1 MRERFIDEPERARSA
16 LWSLDPG
23 CQREEWVKYGMA
35 AKAAGLDFEDFHQWS
50 SEGGNFQGEA
60 ECRSVWRSIKT
71 EGGVSAASLF
81 RAARDAGWEDGTEA
95 RAKPLQLHR
104 IEPRQPEPSKPP
116 PHEPES
122 LWSACKPATAGH
134 EYIARKLGLPDGL
147 RVYSGSLNIAGQSLD
162 GALVLPCYSLAPD
175 LASLQ
180 FIPTDGKKVFLPGVK
195 LPVDGCLI
203 VGDIREGRPLYLVE
217 GIGQAWSAHQA
228 TTCAAIVCFGWGRVA
243 GVADALRGKY
253 PSARLVIVP
262 DGGKEAQA
270 AEIARKIRGAFCEMP
285 VGSPRNF
292 DLNDLHQN
300 EGLKAVASLLE
311 RAKETPQRFKVLTPA
326 EIAALPPVRW
336 RVRGVLPAD
345 GIAALFG
352 ASGAGKSFLALDLLA
367 SVASGV
373 DWFGCRVT
381 PAPVLYIGLEGEAG
395 ISQRIN
401 AHQTRH
407 GELTG
412 MFRFILQ
419 PLDIRKPADRAD
431 LIAAAQAA
439 GYSDGVLCIDT
450 LNRAAPG
457 ADENDSAAMGE
468 IIAAAKALQGELG
481 GLVLL
486 IHHTGKDQSKGLRG
500 HSSLHAAL
508 DAALEVTR
516 DGERREW
523 RTAKAKDGNDGL
535 AHPFRLEVI
544 DLGTDSDGEA
554 VTSCCIAP
562 EESTGD
568 MVRRALPPK
577 SGNQRIIWDALGG
590 LFLEEGKRTGGK
602 RPEGA
607 PEEVPFMR
615 PCISLDAAIDG
626 TRTRLV
632 CDVKRQTERTQAAI
646 TGLINRGLLEL
657 REGWLW
663 CA

>member
-1 MRERFIDEPERARSA
+1 MMRDYFTDEIDRARDA
-16 LWSLDPG
+16 LYSLDPG
-23 CQREEWVKYGMA
+23 CPRDEWVKHGMA
-35 AKAAGLDFEDFHQWS
+35 AKAAGLDFDDFHQWS
-50 SEGGNFQGEA
+50 AGGGNFQGEA

-81 RAARDAGWEDGTEA
+81 RAARDAGWEDGTET
-95 RAKPLQLHR
+95 RAKPLQSR
-104 IEPRQPEPSKPP
+104 QIEPRQAEPSKPP
-116 PHEPES
+116 PIDPAT
-122 LWSACKPATAGH
+122 LWNACKPATAAH
-134 EYIARKLGLPDGL
+134 EYVARKLGLPDGL
-147 RVYSGSLNIAGQSLD
+147 RVYSGNLITAGHVCD
-162 GALVLPCYSLAPD
+162 GALVLPSFTLKGE

-180 FIPTDGKKVFLPGVK
+180 FVTDTGKPNLRGVSK
-195 LPVDGCLI
+195 PADACLI
-203 VGDIREGRPLYLVE
+203 IGDIREGRPVYLVE

-228 TTCAAIVCFGWGRVA
+228 TSCAAVVCFGWARVA
-243 GVADALRGKY
+243 GVAEALRAKY
-253 PSARLVIVP
+253 PAARLVIVP
-262 DGGKEAQA
+262 DAGKEAQA
-270 AEIARKIRGAFCEMP
+270 AAIARKVRGAFCEMP
-285 VGSPRNF
+285 EGSPRNF
-292 DLNDLHQN
+292 DLNDLHQS
-300 EGLKAVASLLE
+300 EGLKAVASLLQQ
-311 RAKETPQRFKVLTPA
+311 AKEPPQRFRVLTPA
-326 EIAALPPVRW
+326 DMSALPPVRW

-352 ASGAGKSFLALDLLA
+352 ASGAGKSFLALDLLGN
-367 SVASGV
+367 VASGAA
-373 DWFGCRVT
+373 WFGNRVT

-395 ISQRIN
+395 ISQRLK

-412 MFRFILQ
+412 RFRFILQ

-468 IIAAAKALQGELG
+468 IIAAAKALQSELG

-486 IHHTGKDQSKGLRG
+486 IHHSGKDASKGLRG

-544 DLGTDSDGEA
+544 DLGADGDGEA
-554 VTSCCIAP
+554 ITSCCIAL

-577 SGNQRIIWDALGG
+577 SGNQKIIWNALGE
-590 LFLEEGKRTGGK
+590 LFRAAGSYA
-602 RPEGA
+602 PEGA
-607 PEEVPFMR
+607 PGELPAGR
-615 PCISLDAAIDG
+615 PCIRLEDAIAA
-626 TRTRLV
+626 TRGRLP
-632 CDVKRQTERTQAAI
+632 CDPKRQTERTQTAI
-646 TGLINRGLLEL
+646 EGLINRGLIEL

>member
-1 MRERFIDEPERARSA
+1 MMRERFIDEPERARDA
-16 LWSLDPG
+16 LYSLDPG
-23 CQREEWVKYGMA
+23 CPREEWVKYGMA

-50 SEGGNFQGEA
+50 AGAGAGKFKGEQ
-60 ECRSVWRSIKT
+60 ECRSVWRSFKT

-81 RAARDAGWEDGTEA
+81 RAARDAGWEDGTET
-95 RAKPLQLHR
+95 RAKPLQSR
-104 IEPRQPEPSKPP
+104 QIEPRQPEPSKPP
-116 PHEPES
+116 PYEPAS
-122 LWSACKPATAGH
+122 LWSACKLATAGH

-147 RVYSGSLNIAGQSLD
+147 RVYSGSLTIAGNACN
-162 GALVLPCYSLAPD
+162 GALVLPSITLKGE

-180 FIPTDGKKVFLPGVK
+180 FITGTGKPFLPGVR
-195 LPVDGCLI
+195 LPADACLI
-203 VGDIREGRPLYLVE
+203 IGDLREGRPVYLVE

-228 TTCAAIVCFGWGRVA
+228 TSCAAIVCFGWGRVA
-243 GVADALRGKY
+243 GVAEALRAKY
-253 PSARLVIVP
+253 PAARLVIVP
-262 DGGKEAQA
+262 DAGKEAQA

-285 VGSPRNF
+285 EGSLRNF
-292 DLNDLHQN
+292 DLNDLHQS

-311 RAKETPQRFKVLTPA
+311 QAKEPPQRFRVLTPA
-326 EIAALPPVRW
+326 DISALPPVRW

-352 ASGAGKSFLALDLLA
+352 ASGAGKSFLALDLLGN
-367 SVASGV
+367 VASGAA
-373 DWFGCRVT
+373 WFGNRVT

-395 ISQRIN
+395 IAQRLK

-407 GELTG
+407 GDVTG
-412 MFRFILQ
+412 RFRFILQ

-450 LNRAAPG
+450 FNRAAPG

-486 IHHTGKDQSKGLRG
+486 IHHTGKDASKGLRG

-516 DGERREW
+516 DGDRREW

-544 DLGTDSDGEA
+544 DLGTDGDGEA
-554 VTSCCIAP
+554 VTSCCIVP

-577 SGNQRIIWDALGG
+577 SGNQRAIFDALSE
-590 LFLEEGKRTGGK
+590 LFRANGERRPDGVPESLPHGRPVLRLE
-602 RPEGA
+602 
-607 PEEVPFMR
+607 
-615 PCISLDAAIDG
+615 DAIEQ
-626 TRTRLV
+626 TRARLI
-632 CDVKRQTERTQAAI
+632 CDPKRQTERTQAAI
-646 TGLINRGLLEL
+646 RGLVERGVLIH

-663 CA
+663 LP

>member
-1 MRERFIDEPERARSA
+1 MMRDYFTDEIDRARDA
-16 LWSLDPG
+16 LYSLDPG
-23 CQREEWVKYGMA
+23 CPRDEWVKHGMA
-35 AKAAGLDFEDFHQWS
+35 AKAAGLDFDDFHQWS
-50 SEGGNFQGEA
+50 AGGGNFQGEA

-81 RAARDAGWEDGTEA
+81 RAARDAGWKDGTET
-95 RAKPLQLHR
+95 RAKPLQSR
-104 IEPRQPEPSKPP
+104 QIEPRQAEPSKPP
-116 PHEPES
+116 PIDPAS
-122 LWSACKPATAGH
+122 LWNDCKPATAAH

-147 RVYSGSLNIAGQSLD
+147 RVYSGSLIMAGHTCD
-162 GALVLPCYSLAPD
+162 GALVLPSFTLMGE

-180 FIPTDGKKVFLPGVK
+180 FVTDTGKPNLRGVSK
-195 LPVDGCLI
+195 PADACLI
-203 VGDIREGRPLYLVE
+203 IGDIREGRPVYLVE

-228 TTCAAIVCFGWGRVA
+228 TSCAAVVCFGWARVA
-243 GVADALRGKY
+243 GVAKALRAKY
-253 PSARLVIVP
+253 PAARLVIVP
-262 DGGKEAQA
+262 DAGMEDKA
-270 AEIARKIRGAFCEMP
+270 AEIARKVRGAFCEMP
-285 VGSPRNF
+285 EGSPRNF
-292 DLNDLHQN
+292 DLNDLHQG
-300 EGLKAVASLLE
+300 ESLQAVASLLE
-311 RAKETPQRFKVLTPA
+311 QAKEPPQRFRVLTPA
-326 EIAALPPVRW
+326 DISALPPVRW

-352 ASGAGKSFLALDLLA
+352 ASGAGKSFLALDLLGN
-367 SVASGV
+367 VASGAE
-373 DWFGCRVT
+373 WFGCRVT

-395 ISQRIN
+395 IAQRLR
-401 AHQTRH
+401 AHQKRH
-407 GELTG
+407 GEVSG
-412 MFRFILQ
+412 SFRFILQ

-486 IHHTGKDQSKGLRG
+486 IHHTGKDASKGLRG

-544 DLGTDSDGEA
+544 DLGTDGDGEA

-577 SGNQRIIWDALGG
+577 SGNQRAIFDALSE
-590 LFLEEGKRTGGK
+590 LFRANGERRPDGVPESLPHGRPVLRLE
-602 RPEGA
+602 
-607 PEEVPFMR
+607 
-615 PCISLDAAIDG
+615 DAIEQ
-626 TRTRLV
+626 TRARLI
-632 CDVKRQTERTQAAI
+632 CDPKRQTERTQAAI
-646 TGLINRGLLEL
+646 RGLVERGVLIH

-663 CA
+663 LP